1 MNKYYI
7 YLVTKQII
15 TINATSYTRSSIEY
29 VFYDSKDQS
38 FAHFKT
44 KFVIGV
50 ERVTKENER

>member
-15 TINATSYTRSSIEY
+15 TINATSYSRSSSEY
-29 VFYDSKDQS
+29 IFYDSKDIS